1 MLATA
6 TLPYIARDVAV
17 GPHGDL
23 YALIQAQGVV
33 VLAEDKSKPATA
45 NVPGRIA
52 VKGGKA
58 TIPYTGSGFACP
70 AEVGATAKLKG
81 PGVSGR
87 ATTKVAAGKKTPI
100 AMTVH
105 GPAGKTVKAT
115 LTIVLKTNGRPTTET
130 KAVVVTFAR

>member
-1 MLATA
+1 
-6 TLPYIARDVAV
+6 LPYIARDVAV

-33 VLAEDKSKPATA
+33 VLAEDKKKPGTA

-70 AEVGATAKLKG
+70 DQVTARATLKG

-87 ATTKVAAGKKTPI
+87 ATTKVAAGKKTAI
-100 AMTVH
+100 AMNVS
-105 GPAGKTVKAT
+105 GPTGRAVKAT
-115 LTIVLKTNGRPTTET
+115 LTIVLGTNGRPTTEKKT
-130 KAVVVTFAR
+130 VLVTFAR

>member
-1 MLATA
+1 MTSGDLLST
-6 TLPYIARDVAV
+6 DVAI
-17 GPHGDL
+17 GPTGDL
-23 YALIQAQGVV
+23 FVYDIN
-33 VLAEDKSKPATA
+33 SKAVIHFAADRKKPGTA
-45 NVPGRIA
+45 NMPKAIA

-58 TIPYTGSGFACP
+58 TIAYTASGFACP
-70 AEVGATAKLKG
+70 AQVTATAKLKG

-115 LTIVLKTNGRPTTET
+115 FTIVLKTNGRPTTET
-130 KAVVVTFAR
+130 KAVRVSFVK